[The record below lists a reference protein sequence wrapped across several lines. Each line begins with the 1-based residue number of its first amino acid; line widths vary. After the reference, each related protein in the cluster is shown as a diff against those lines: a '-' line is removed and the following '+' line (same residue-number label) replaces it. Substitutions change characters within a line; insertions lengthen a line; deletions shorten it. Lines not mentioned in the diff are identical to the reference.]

1 MTAVILLNAKT
12 LMVRMIANALW
23 VFADV
28 DLVTLAVLISM
39 NASKEQTTVTPT
51 QPVRI
56 SLEHTPVNVSTVSLE
71 MDAHVRILTS
81 VECECT
87 SATQM
92 PSVTMPQ
99 RVHTIVN
106 VLMVMP
112 VMVWNAV
119 ILMNVLR
126 ILIAVVKILTVL
138 TIQGA
143 IYAPVLKA
151 ISKKNLVQVL
161 PLIKGKGTT
170 ADILDDKENFEF
182 KSSTLVLPS
191 K

>member
-1 MTAVILLNAKT
+1 
-12 LMVRMIANALW
+12 MVRMIANALW

-71 MDAHVRILTS
+71 MDARVRILTS

-92 PSVTMPQ
+92 QFVTMPQ

-106 VLMVMP
+106 VLMVTP
-112 VMVWNAV
+112 VMV
-119 ILMNVLR
+119 
-126 ILIAVVKILTVL
+126 
-138 TIQGA
+138 
-143 IYAPVLKA
+143 
-151 ISKKNLVQVL
+151 
-161 PLIKGKGTT
+161 
-170 ADILDDKENFEF
+170 
-182 KSSTLVLPS
+182 
-191 K
+191 